1 MISEVSTN
9 DSTPWVGGLSIEY
22 DLHAS
27 MRSELNISLKNAG
40 SESVTISSITV
51 SFDWSESKRTCNIFS
66 GKMMMTPGESMTFC
80 GTMDMPDIKWD
91 VAYNYKMVIIA
102 TKASDVLPTSCE
114 CRGIAYV
121 HRPVI
126 SSDHSCAEITS

>member
-1 MISEVSTN
+1 MISEVSMN
-9 DSTPWVGGLSIEY
+9 NSTTWVGGLSIEY

-80 GTMDMPDIKWD
+80 GTMDVPDIKWD
-91 VAYNYKMVIIA
+91 VAYNYKIVIIA
-102 TKASDVLPTSCE
+102 TEASDVLPTSCE
-114 CRGIAYV
+114 CRGIAYSTAPPYPPTIHV
-121 HRPVI
+121 LR
-126 SSDHSCAEITS
+126 